1 MLGSVAQLLAT
12 SILALLRGSAARNR
26 LSPYLVSHISASG
39 CCSSFVPGI
48 HQVPRLPI
56 ISATTVVRLMHSTFD
71 LPSLVLKTGPL
82 RQLPFSSYIALV
94 LGNRD
99 RRTWRG
105 FDLDFFSVVKTS
117 DWASLCTAHWLREE
131 NLCSVTV
138 WVAKLRTSFWPLPC
152 VTCFVLM
159 RHFAPF
165 LVSDYRGMLVSNGNK
180 RPLDCTAMATFLQP
194 VSYLFGWCVLDFSLL
209 VIVLIKKYQWLS
221 LRIHAYLNWT

>member
-1 MLGSVAQLLAT
+1 MGTLVATSRILAGEVRRSKFRTRCTSVFVWLLDSRTSRDIRRRAPSIVASFVCMMLGSVAQLLAT

-99 RRTWRG
+99 RRT
-105 FDLDFFSVVKTS
+105 
-117 DWASLCTAHWLREE
+117 
-131 NLCSVTV
+131 
-138 WVAKLRTSFWPLPC
+138 
-152 VTCFVLM
+152 
-159 RHFAPF
+159 
-165 LVSDYRGMLVSNGNK
+165 
-180 RPLDCTAMATFLQP
+180 
-194 VSYLFGWCVLDFSLL
+194 
-209 VIVLIKKYQWLS
+209 
-221 LRIHAYLNWT
+221 